1 MRRFTGCETNAR
13 LWLSVA
19 LNTQRSL
26 IGSRQNKNICYA
38 PRLWES
44 SLESVVSCRLSW
56 GCIAIGRQRAA
67 NWKLS
72 DLFCAGSRRL
82 EGCLWCCLWEIALVA
97 LSDDNLFGVWTRF
110 GKQKDSADPVH
121 SAVTRLPLNKSSTHS
136 LVRHN
141 LIVFSFDVLNV
152 LTGLNVLNVVD
163 VLHALMHERSKCTE
177 HIKRVEREIA

>member
-1 MRRFTGCETNAR
+1 MTT
-13 LWLSVA
+13 
-19 LNTQRSL
+19 
-26 IGSRQNKNICYA
+26 Y
-38 PRLWES
+38 
-44 SLESVVSCRLSW
+44 
-56 GCIAIGRQRAA
+56 
-67 NWKLS
+67 
-72 DLFCAGSRRL
+72 
-82 EGCLWCCLWEIALVA
+82 LVYEHVLA
-97 LSDDNLFGVWTRF
+97 S
-110 GKQKDSADPVH
+110 KKDSADPVH